1 MQDDLTFTYILQ
13 PTTKEAFQFI
23 ISENRRRLNEP
34 DLVVLR
40 MLFNH
45 VTDVRE
51 LCVQILLQVL
61 QQYSPVVPVEMGKT
75 TIGLPGL

>member
-1 MQDDLTFTYILQ
+1 
-13 PTTKEAFQFI
+13 
-23 ISENRRRLNEP
+23 
-34 DLVVLR
+34 

-61 QQYSPVVPVEMGKT
+61 QQNSPVVPVEKGKGT
-75 TIGLPGL
+75 VEVNRLTRSLTVAQ